1 MRNFEQTSPND
12 MDNKIIPTESEI
24 PIDSEIETFSDYLNN
39 NCRGILSARF
49 GDGKSFFLNKVK
61 QKLSNQYVFL
71 TIYPINYQVAENKDI
86 FEYIKRDILL
96 QILMTSEINLLD
108 EKYGFA
114 LRLWGFFN
122 HKSKDI
128 ASDITSLL
136 ASSLMYIPK
145 GTINTLMKNIS
156 EFEKHS
162 KKINE
167 SESDK
172 IESYLKNFAA
182 QQGSIYEFDPIS
194 QIIYHLITDIKAHDK
209 KQVVL
214 IIEDMDRIDPA
225 HIFRILN
232 IFSAHW
238 DIKDYS
244 PQKLEN
250 GNPQNKYN
258 LDKILMVCHFQNIK
272 NIFHHLYGE
281 KTDFTGYIHK
291 FSPSTPYEYSL
302 KDVLEEWILNNIPF
316 EKDIYPDI
324 CKQLVALIMEQY
336 DNCKDI
342 ITNIRHITDILR
354 QSNYNIRKE
363 YIPSDNLK
371 NYWHT
376 GPNYF
381 ISTYNQVTRLLYI
394 LHNFQIPIESF
405 LDNFF
410 NDDERRN
417 WQLCQFVGQCWV
429 IYPYLIK
436 SGIKNQFTFT
446 NYADNTIGFES
457 SDGYSITLT
466 CETKQEDTGSRFI
479 KRYEIKS
486 IQIGNILRYP
496 DFNIWFTKQ
505 SYNTILS
512 FFQQFIY

>member
-1 MRNFEQTSPND
+1 
-12 MDNKIIPTESEI
+12 MDNKIIPTDSEI
-24 PIDSEIETFSDYLNN
+24 PMDSEIETFSDYLNN

-96 QILMTSEINLLD
+96 QILMTSEINLSD

-128 ASDITSLL
+128 VSDITSLL

-250 GNPQNKYN
+250 GNPKNKYN

-302 KDVLEEWILNNIPF
+302 KDVLEEWILNNISF

-342 ITNIRHITDILR
+342 ITNIRHITDVLR

-371 NYWHT
+371 NYWYT

-394 LHNFQIPIESF
+394 LHSFQIPIESF

-446 NYADNTIGFES
+446 NCSDNAIGIES

-496 DFNIWFTKQ
+496 NFNIWFTKQ

-512 FFQQFIY
+512 YFQQFIY

>member
-1 MRNFEQTSPND
+1 

-24 PIDSEIETFSDYLNN
+24 PMDSEIETFSDYLNN

-96 QILMTSEINLLD
+96 QILMTSEINLSD

-114 LRLWGFFN
+114 LRLWGFLN
-122 HKSKDI
+122 QNGKGI
-128 ASDITSLL
+128 VSDIV
-136 ASSLMYIPK
+136 SLMATTLANIPQNAIK
-145 GTINTLMKNIS
+145 VFQDNIVK
-156 EFEKHS
+156 FKDFS
-162 KKINE
+162 KKINK
-167 SESDK
+167 SQSDS
-172 IESYLKNFAA
+172 IESYLDEFVNQK
-182 QQGSIYEFDPIS
+182 GGIYEFDPIS
-194 QIIYHLITDIKAHDK
+194 QIIYQLIADIKAHDK

-291 FSPSTPYEYSL
+291 FSPETPYEYSL
-302 KDVLEEWILNNIPF
+302 RDVIENWIFERIPLDK
-316 EKDIYPDI
+316 EAYPDI
-324 CKQLVALIMEQY
+324 CRQLTNLVIQKY
-336 DNCKDI
+336 DDNDNI
-342 ITNIRHITDILR
+342 ITNIRHLAQNLNR
-354 QSNYNIRKE
+354 NYFKIRNE
-363 YIPSDNLK
+363 YIEFGNEPYVISSTNDVTKLLCFLKDFGISIDEFLDSLTLKSFDNDK
-371 NYWHT
+371 NHHYQIQLLISECWLIYPHIDMGKT
-376 GPNYF
+376 DTNKQIRFSIDTDGIIHCIYGNY
-381 ISTYNQVTRLLYI
+381 S
-394 LHNFQIPIESF
+394 IPITIYRKHIENKKRWYF
-405 LDNFF
+405 QKLLIENINFAEAF
-410 NDDERRN
+410 QR
-417 WQLCQFVGQCWV
+417 F
-429 IYPYLIK
+429 I
-436 SGIKNQFTFT
+436 
-446 NYADNTIGFES
+446 IGFDKIINS
-457 SDGYSITLT
+457 KANY
-466 CETKQEDTGSRFI
+466 KA
-479 KRYEIKS
+479 
-486 IQIGNILRYP
+486 
-496 DFNIWFTKQ
+496 
-505 SYNTILS
+505 ILS
-512 FFQQFIY
+512 FFQRFIY